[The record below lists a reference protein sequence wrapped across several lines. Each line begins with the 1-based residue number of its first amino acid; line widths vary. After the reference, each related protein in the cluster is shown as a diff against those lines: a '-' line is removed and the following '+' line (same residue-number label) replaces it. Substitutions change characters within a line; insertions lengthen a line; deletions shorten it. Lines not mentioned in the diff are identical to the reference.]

1 MGCVM
6 LAPMEL
12 SDSSLLR
19 QPLKVRIIYHCSAA
33 PSMLGRKLCTKFPRP
48 PATASRMFACMLRPE
63 CHPFPTPS
71 SARSA
76 PLRSLPML
84 TAAPWQLPCR
94 RESSRT
100 HPRIPPIFED
110 LPGSEN
116 WCRPCH
122 FIGFGCGQC
131 KPFAPAI
138 PLMPPRD
145 CTHQPAHPEPPP
157 AAQASRCAVCGFG
170 GATRMSDRNVGFH
183 NLALV
188 LAADQVWSVDP
199 PDEIRLQGL
208 LSVAQNLVS
217 TPWLAYLLRETCYDM
232 SELVIVGWSFGNH
245 FACHASRQL
254 EAAGIR
260 LRGICTLDDRASK
273 PAHDEFDWEF
283 VAQTRPRVRLLAVAM
298 EFISPMKFVRKEFGL
313 DPVRFFGANYEMA
326 AKRALTFATSMK
338 IWFDESAHHS
348 IAAVDVWDIRERLH
362 AHCRPSR
369 RRRRRLP
376 RVAQRRSWPGCLP
389 SRHQRCIDD
398 YFGRAVTVIE
408 LECMEAVSGR
418 ELGKRLTAG

>member
-1 MGCVM
+1 MF
-6 LAPMEL
+6 
-12 SDSSLLR
+12 
-19 QPLKVRIIYHCSAA
+19 
-33 PSMLGRKLCTKFPRP
+33 T
-48 PATASRMFACMLRPE
+48 PAWL
-63 CHPFPTPS
+63 
-71 SARSA
+71 
-76 PLRSLPML
+76 
-84 TAAPWQLPCR
+84 CR
-94 RESSRT
+94 RESSGT
-100 HPRIPPIFED
+100 HPRIPPIFEN
-110 LPGSEN
+110 LSGFEN

-122 FIGFGCGQC
+122 FIRFGCGQ
-131 KPFAPAI
+131 PFAPTI
-138 PLMPPRD
+138 PLTPPRD
-145 CTHQPAHPEPPP
+145 CTNQPAHPAP
-157 AAQASRCAVCGFG
+157 APSSLQTSRCAVCGFG

-217 TPWLAYLLRETCYDM
+217 TPWLAYLLRETCYDI

-313 DPVRFFGANYEMA
+313 DPVRFFGANYVSWWMQGFLGACDSDLDFCGTPNTVFFRIKFEVSWL
-326 AKRALTFATSMK
+326 KGSRAPAQ
-338 IWFDESAHHS
+338 ACRHS
-348 IAAVDVWDIRERLH
+348 PTH
-362 AHCRPSR
+362 R
-369 RRRRRLP
+369 R
-376 RVAQRRSWPGCLP
+376 
-389 SRHQRCIDD
+389 
-398 YFGRAVTVIE
+398 
-408 LECMEAVSGR
+408 
-418 ELGKRLTAG
+418 

>member
-1 MGCVM
+1 MCSSPGCCYHFPFCSRYTSIHQPLHHPSRRQSCIPGYRPDEIWHASRVNQIKHKTWVPVVFVIRTCRALCRPRCTALRRNLWEATSPQQQLHKAGLQKVARGRRQGHMGCLM

-19 QPLKVRIIYHCSAA
+19 QPLKVRIIFHCSAA
-33 PSMLGRKLCTKFPRP
+33 PSVLGRKLCTKFPRP

-138 PLMPPRD
+138 PLTPPRD
-145 CTHQPAHPEPPP
+145 CTHQPAHPAPPP
-157 AAQASRCAVCGFG
+157 AAQASRQG
-170 GATRMSDRNVGFH
+170 GTGESEHVGLCS
-183 NLALV
+183 LASS
-188 LAADQVWSVDP
+188 LAS
-199 PDEIRLQGL
+199 
-208 LSVAQNLVS
+208 
-217 TPWLAYLLRETCYDM
+217 
-232 SELVIVGWSFGNH
+232 
-245 FACHASRQL
+245 
-254 EAAGIR
+254 
-260 LRGICTLDDRASK
+260 
-273 PAHDEFDWEF
+273 
-283 VAQTRPRVRLLAVAM
+283 
-298 EFISPMKFVRKEFGL
+298 
-313 DPVRFFGANYEMA
+313 
-326 AKRALTFATSMK
+326 
-338 IWFDESAHHS
+338 
-348 IAAVDVWDIRERLH
+348 
-362 AHCRPSR
+362 
-369 RRRRRLP
+369 
-376 RVAQRRSWPGCLP
+376 
-389 SRHQRCIDD
+389 
-398 YFGRAVTVIE
+398 
-408 LECMEAVSGR
+408 
-418 ELGKRLTAG
+418 

>member
-1 MGCVM
+1 MWEAASPQQQLRKAGIQKVARGRGQGHAACLM
-6 LAPMEL
+6 LAPVEL
-12 SDSSLLR
+12 SDSSLLG
-19 QPLKVRIIYHCSAA
+19 QPLKVRMIFHCSAA
-33 PSMLGRKLCTKFPRP
+33 PSAPGRKLYTRFPRP
-48 PATASRMFACMLRPE
+48 PATASRLFACVVRLEP
-63 CHPFPTPS
+63 HPSPTPS

-76 PLRSLPML
+76 PFRSLPMFTPVPAWPL
-84 TAAPWQLPCR
+84 ISR

-100 HPRIPPIFED
+100 RPMMPQFFES

-122 FIGFGCGQC
+122 FIGFSSGHC
-131 KPFAPAI
+131 KPAKAAM
-138 PLMPPRD
+138 PLMSPRD
-145 CTHQPAHPEPPP
+145 CTHQTHQPAPLPS
-157 AAQASRCAVCGFG
+157 ASQTSRCAVCGFG

-217 TPWLAYLLRETCYDM
+217 TPWLAHLLVETCYDM

-273 PAHDEFDWEF
+273 PSHDEFDWEF

-313 DPVRFFGANYEMA
+313 DPVRFFGANY
-326 AKRALTFATSMK
+326 
-338 IWFDESAHHS
+338 
-348 IAAVDVWDIRERLH
+348 V
-362 AHCRPSR
+362 
-369 RRRRRLP
+369 
-376 RVAQRRSWPGCLP
+376 SWRIQGFPG
-389 SRHQRCIDD
+389 
-398 YFGRAVTVIE
+398 A
-408 LECMEAVSGR
+408 
-418 ELGKRLTAG
+418 